1 MEHSMKYILATLVAS
16 TLMTGGAW
24 AHPRLTGEAVPS
36 AGWSVLEGPTGAA
49 PEVTGS
55 LGRVWEGRDLQGRD
69 LRSSTRGNAQF
80 PERPAAAQ
88 NLGTTSGGPA
98 F

>member
-1 MEHSMKYILATLVAS
+1 MKYILATLVAS
-16 TLMTGGAW
+16 TLMAGGAG
-24 AHPRLTGEAVPS
+24 AHPRLPGEAVPS
-36 AGWSVLEGPTGAA
+36 AGWSALEGATGAA
-49 PEVTGS
+49 PEATGS
-55 LGRVWEGRDLQGRD
+55 LGRIWEGRDAQGRD

-80 PERPAAAQ
+80 PERPTAAQ

>member
-1 MEHSMKYILATLVAS
+1 MKYILATLVVS

-24 AHPRLTGEAVPS
+24 AHPRLPGEAVPP
-36 AGWSVLEGPTGAA
+36 AGWSVLEGAMGAA
-49 PEVTGS
+49 PETTGS
-55 LGRVWEGRDLQGRD
+55 LGRVWEGRDPQGRD

-88 NLGTTSGGPA
+88 NLGNTSGGPA

>member
-1 MEHSMKYILATLVAS
+1 MKYILATLVAS
-16 TLMTGGAW
+16 TIMTGGAW
-24 AHPRLTGEAVPS
+24 AHPRLTGAAVPA
-36 AGWSVLEGPTGAA
+36 AGWSALEGATGAA

-55 LGRVWEGRDLQGRD
+55 LGRVWEGRDPQGRD

-80 PERPAAAQ
+80 PERPAEAQ
-88 NLGTTSGGPA
+88 NLGATSGGPA